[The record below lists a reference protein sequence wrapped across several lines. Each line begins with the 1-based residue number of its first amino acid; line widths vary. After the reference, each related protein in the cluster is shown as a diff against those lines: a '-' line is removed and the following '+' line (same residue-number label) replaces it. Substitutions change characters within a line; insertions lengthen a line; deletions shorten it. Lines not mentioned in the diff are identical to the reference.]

1 MRLILILLSTA
12 LLTASAAI
20 TAARDVG
27 VLSKESDEATEAK
40 PIGGHF
46 ILVDQNGKTV
56 LDEDYRGSFLLI
68 TFGYTH
74 CPDVCPTTLQG
85 MASALDILGPDGAKV
100 RPIFIT
106 VDPNRD
112 TPAVLKDY
120 TESFGPRFVG
130 LTGPEAYIADA
141 AAKFKIKYSKVEN
154 ATLGYSIDHTAG
166 IFLMGPDGSF
176 LARFPHDLAPDLLAA
191 RLRERLKAGA
201 Q

>member
-166 IFLMGPDGSF
+166 YFSYGT
-176 LARFPHDLAPDLLAA
+176 
-191 RLRERLKAGA
+191 
-201 Q
+201 